1 MISSAAR
8 RLLYQRPE
16 VIPMKRIGLALVLL
30 SGCVGT
36 TFNTIPVNAPPTAM
50 KARPVDKV
58 EVFSSDRPQKPY
70 VDVAYLEA
78 DVTALEGPNN
88 VVADLRARAA
98 ALGCD
103 AIIFNG
109 RDAKSG
115 YAANCIV
122 YRPARTAAANP

>member
-1 MISSAAR
+1 
-8 RLLYQRPE
+8 
-16 VIPMKRIGLALVLL
+16 MKRFALALIAL

-36 TFNTIPVNAPPTAM
+36 TFNTIPVNSPPREL
-50 KARPVDKV
+50 KPRPVETV

-78 DVTALEGPNN
+78 EVTPLEGTNN
-88 VVADLRARAA
+88 VVANLRARAA

-103 AIIFNG
+103 AIIFMG

-115 YAANCIV
+115 YAANCVV
-122 YRPARTAAANP
+122 YR